1 MTSVYEPIMDALLSL
16 LQTQCGDTFLYYS
29 RRFQTWEEVIQN
41 SKRGQPMQLLQPAL
55 FLYDGV
61 GFGGG
66 RIKMDPRGRGTPTV
80 RTMQRTIVI
89 YAQLPGGGL
98 ADGPDADTAGG
109 TVFAPLQEAVEAAF
123 GQEVGD
129 GPGGAQTLGG
139 LVSHCW
145 IEGDCIWVTGDI
157 DPGGQGMIAIPI
169 SIMIP

>member
-1 MTSVYEPIMDALLSL
+1 MATYEPIMNALLTL
-16 LQTQCGDTFLYYS
+16 LETQCGDVFAYYS
-29 RRFQTWEEVIQN
+29 RRFQMWEEVIQN
-41 SKRGQPMQLLQPAL
+41 SKRGQPTQLLQPAL
-55 FLYDGV
+55 FLFDGV

-80 RTMQRTIVI
+80 RTLMRTIIV

-98 ADGPDADTAGG
+98 ADGPDADTPGG
-109 TVFAPLQEAVEAAF
+109 TVFAPLQEAVENAF
-123 GQEVGD
+123 SAEVGD

-157 DPGGQGMIAIPI
+157 DPGGQGMMAIPV